1 MTARTLHLPSL
12 VRRLF
17 AWPVFGLLCFVF
29 LGAGGA
35 KLAAQ
40 PMVIAQFQ
48 SFGYPVWF
56 MYLTG
61 AIEFTAA
68 VLVMIPRT
76 SRVAAAALGCVM
88 VGCVMVGAIVSLA
101 IHGPQERIA
110 GPVVLLG
117 LAATAFLLRRA

>member
-12 VRRLF
+12 VRPLF
-17 AWPVFGLLCFVF
+17 AWPVSGLLCFVF

-40 PMVIAQFQ
+40 PMMIAQFQ

-88 VGCVMVGAIVSLA
+88 VGASVSLA

>member
-1 MTARTLHLPSL
+1 MTARTLNWISL
-12 VRRLF
+12 VRQLF
-17 AWPVFGLLCFVF
+17 AWLVSGLLCFVF

-40 PMVIAQFQ
+40 PMMIAQFQ

-56 MYLTG
+56 MYLIG

-68 VLVMIPRT
+68 ILVMIPRT
-76 SRVAAAALGCVM
+76 SRAAAVALGCVM
-88 VGCVMVGAIVSLA
+88 VGAISSLA
-101 IHGPQERIA
+101 IHNPHERIA

-117 LAATAFLLRRA
+117 LAATAFLLRRT